1 MVHIGGDRMNIILK
15 SEVLVIKEIKKKT
28 KAKNLENL
36 KVGDSVQLSVDAS
49 PVGRNKGTYAAYIK
63 IEDLQ
68 TGKCNYKSFNQI
80 GDLYRTFEFC
90 GDNEK

>member
-1 MVHIGGDRMNIILK
+1 MNVILK
-15 SEVLVIKEIKKKT
+15 SEVLIIKEIKKKT
-28 KAKNLENL
+28 KAKNLESL
-36 KVGDSVQLSVDAS
+36 KVGDRIQLSIDAS

-80 GDLYRTFEFC
+80 GDLYKTFEFY
-90 GDNEK
+90 GDDNEE

>member
-1 MVHIGGDRMNIILK
+1 MNVILK
-15 SEVLVIKEIKKKT
+15 SEVLIIKDIKKKT
-28 KAKNLENL
+28 KAKNLESL
-36 KVGDSVQLSVDAS
+36 KVGDRIQLSVDAS
-49 PVGRNKGTYAAYIK
+49 PVGRNKGTYATYIK

-90 GDNEK
+90 GDNEE

>member
-1 MVHIGGDRMNIILK
+1 MKIILK

-28 KAKNLENL
+28 KAKNLESL
-36 KVGDSVQLSVDAS
+36 KVGDSIQLSVDAS

-90 GDNEK
+90 GGDSEE

>member
-1 MVHIGGDRMNIILK
+1 MKIILK

-28 KAKNLENL
+28 KAKNLESL
-36 KVGDSVQLSVDAS
+36 KVGDCIQLSVDAS

-68 TGKCNYKSFNQI
+68 TGNCNYKSFNQI
-80 GDLYRTFEFC
+80 GDLYRTFEFY
-90 GDNEK
+90 GSENEE